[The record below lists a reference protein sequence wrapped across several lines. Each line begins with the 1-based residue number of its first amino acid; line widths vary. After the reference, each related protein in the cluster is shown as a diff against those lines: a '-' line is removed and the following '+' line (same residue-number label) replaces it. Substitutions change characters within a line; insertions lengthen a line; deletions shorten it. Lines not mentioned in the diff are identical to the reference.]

1 MTIDKNEEPP
11 QKTEQSAAN
20 TGRSGAPGQPIRPGT
35 GSAQQQK
42 ASAHHHHKRHPHA
55 KKGRWHHHKRR
66 LLRLLI
72 GLTVLALLLSSW
84 AIYRSFE
91 VALTGEHANLW
102 KAELKQGHYTA
113 AASQFLGLTN
123 SAISQVFN
131 KELSLE
137 HISSD
142 IKTTL
147 PYLKKAGYTLTEIDI
162 EVGVPPKVFVHFH
175 HHGSGKV
182 DEEQA
187 MQALHDN
194 LIGKALVMAISQAGK
209 LQDKVE
215 DPDMPFNHVEVELAP
230 IPSVKI
236 EYISPSKLH
245 PWGNEKH

>member
-1 MTIDKNEEPP
+1 MTTDRDEEFPRTG
-11 QKTEQSAAN
+11 QTTAEAN
-20 TGRSGAPGQPIRPGT
+20 QPDDRRQPIRSAAA
-35 GSAQQQK
+35 SAQQQK
-42 ASAHHHHKRHPHA
+42 ASAHHHRKRNPHA
-55 KKGRWHHHKRR
+55 KNGRWHHHKRR

-102 KAELKQGHYTA
+102 KAELKQGHYAA

-187 MQALHDN
+187 MEALHDN

-215 DPDMPFNHVEVELAP
+215 DPEMPFNHVEVELAP

-245 PWGNEKH
+245 PWGDEKH